1 MLAALAA
8 SACTKDE
15 PAEVPTLVASAPAP
29 EKRGAAGSREE
40 KPEYVVELLAP
51 EAAASGAKRAA
62 VVHVVAGEGFHVNVD
77 YPMAFT
83 PDEVDGLHFEDKKIP
98 LTDAAEKTACRA
110 EPKDT
115 CEVRAKVPFTAEKAA
130 TLSGLVA
137 FSICQSGQCL
147 IKKVRLAVDVPP
159 P

>member
-62 VVHVVAGEGFHVNVD
+62 VVHVVA
-77 YPMAFT
+77 
-83 PDEVDGLHFEDKKIP
+83 DEVDGLHFEDKKIP